1 MGHDPAD
8 QPTPEL
14 FPTAT
19 VRDTSSTATIS
30 PAPDRTTDTAPQR
43 HVLPK
48 NLPNALK
55 HLSDGE
61 LNLIYA
67 ATIEEI
73 KRRGGMPQ
81 GIETDLKTLRNRLD
95 VRPNWMNMRSAATK
109 KRQDVDIAE
118 VPLAQGKLNAVRA
131 AFKAGVTPSRIARCL
146 EYPNR
151 MCGKHWRRMK
161 RSGERY
167 DDQGSSCGT

>member
-1 MGHDPAD
+1 MGRDPSD

-30 PAPDRTTDTAPQR
+30 LAVDRTTDTAPQR

-73 KRRGGMPQ
+73 KRRGRMPQ

-95 VRPNWMNMRSAATK
+95 VRPNVMKMRSAATE
-109 KRQDVDIAE
+109 KRQVVDIAE

-131 AFKAGVTPSRIARCL
+131 AFKADVTPTRIAREFGISQSNVRKAL
-146 EYPNR
+146 ASDE
-151 MCGKHWRRMK
+151 KK
-161 RSGERY
+161 R
-167 DDQGSSCGT
+167 